1 MMTLDHRV
9 VPDCS
14 LPSSPSI
21 QVVLAVNERPR
32 GNGVSV
38 SPMQGT
44 ALTTSFT
51 VRWGTGE
58 AL

>member
-1 MMTLDHRV
+1 MRLDHTA
-9 VPDCS
+9 VPESS
-14 LPSSPSI
+14 LSSSPCI